1 MVNQIEMNSLFQRL
15 RTLGFKS
22 LVLLLFCFCVGCEN
36 ESIENLE
43 PSAKNVAITFDDGPE
58 PRYTEM
64 ILDILKEKNV
74 KATFF
79 LVGNK
84 IKRNPKIAKR
94 IFNEGHCLANHTYTH
109 IDLKKTASIKIHN
122 EIQQTEQLI
131 VNICG
136 KSKKLIR
143 PPWGHIADLEKNALE
158 NLGYKIVLWDI
169 NSYDFIPNTNAGSIH
184 QNVMGN
190 IAANKIILFH
200 DADYKGKASRQNTVI
215 ALPQI
220 IDSLKALGY
229 NLVTIDKMNTINQ

>member
-1 MVNQIEMNSLFQRL
+1 MNSLFQRL
-15 RTLGFKS
+15 LTLGFKP
-22 LVLLLFCFCVGCEN
+22 LVLLLICFCVGCEY

-43 PSAKNVAITFDDGPE
+43 TSTKNVAITFDDGPE

-64 ILDILKEKNV
+64 VLDILKEKDV

-84 IKRNPKIAKR
+84 IKQNPRITKR
-94 IFNEGHCLANHTYTH
+94 IFNEGHCVANHTYTH
-109 IDLKKTASIKIHN
+109 IDLKKTASIKIYN

-136 KSKKLIR
+136 KSKKIFR
-143 PPWGHIADLEKNALE
+143 PPWGHITDLEKNDLE
-158 NLGYKIVLWDI
+158 NLGYTIVLWDI
-169 NSYDFIPNTNAGSIH
+169 NSYDFIPNIEASSIH
-184 QNVMGN
+184 KNVMEN
-190 IAANKIILFH
+190 ITPNKIILFH
-200 DADYKGKASRQNTVI
+200 DADYKGKVSRQNTI
-215 ALPQI
+215 TALPHI